1 MNHSH
6 GEDEKKTAR
15 SYPIRAHL
23 YSTLRLSV
31 RPTGQSENSPQIGQV
46 VQFLSKHGKNI
57 HTPPKG
63 EVCIFVQLV
72 RGVPLIPPAKPPKLP
87 TSQGKKIALVMPGRF
102 SKKASRSFSLFAV
115 QNLPCFHLCQ
125 KPGDWFFFINP
136 EFHFFD
142 FPPLFDSLKRYG

>member
-31 RPTGQSENSPQIGQV
+31 RPAGQSENFPQIGQG

-72 RGVPLIPPAKPPKLP
+72 RGSPPNTPGKTANQTADRHAENLTRLIFRPGLIRFVRQLVYLHGTFKNTLLFRVILP
-87 TSQGKKIALVMPGRF
+87 
-102 SKKASRSFSLFAV
+102 
-115 QNLPCFHLCQ
+115 
-125 KPGDWFFFINP
+125 
-136 EFHFFD
+136 
-142 FPPLFDSLKRYG
+142 

>member
-72 RGVPLIPPAKPPKLP
+72 RGSPPNTPGKTAETSNVPG
-87 TSQGKKIALVMPGRF
+87 QKIALVMPGRF

-115 QNLPCFHLCQ
+115 QNLPGFHLCQ
-125 KPGDWFFFINP
+125 NPGD
-136 EFHFFD
+136 
-142 FPPLFDSLKRYG
+142 